1 MTNLYLIYTTEQEGW
16 DRSEQEG
23 IRLNL
28 SYHTKGEG
36 SRWVSAPKLTSN
48 NKWAL
53 NVEDFELNEE
63 EQSNATSNVSF
74 PTPAPFVTE

>member
-1 MTNLYLIYTTEQEGW
+1 MYLIYTTEQEGW

-23 IRLNL
+23 IRLGL
-28 SYHTKGEG
+28 SYHTEGVG

-53 NVEDFELNEE
+53 NVEGFELSEE

-74 PTPAPFVTE
+74 PTPAPFLSE

>member
-28 SYHTKGEG
+28 SYHTEGKG
-36 SRWVSAPKLTSN
+36 SRWLSVPKLTSN

-53 NVEDFELNEE
+53 NVEGFELSEE

-74 PTPAPFVTE
+74 PNPVSFAT